1 MLGKLLKYDF
11 RSMGKQFAFI
21 WPAALVMALLN
32 RFTIGSLDS
41 SDVTRELFSGV
52 AMLVYVAILIALF
65 VIALIF
71 IIQRFYLGLLGD
83 EGYLMFTLPV
93 RPWQLIASKAICAL
107 VASTVSIIVALCSIL
122 LLVPGAMSE
131 LLGIFPEFFAA
142 LGREGGQGALLL
154 TELLLAALVGG
165 LAGFL
170 QMYLAMAV
178 GHLFGKNRIALSVV
192 AYIAIQAALNTV
204 FTAVLALLAPWMEDH
219 IGPFLVRAM
228 EGNTWAVLHGRLWL
242 IILGTALIGAVF
254 FLGTEYILR
263 RKLNLECSRLKGPS
277 GDLPTKKAAWG
288 QGIPCPQ
295 AAYLLPVM

>member
-263 RKLNLECSRLKGPS
+263 RKLNLE
-277 GDLPTKKAAWG
+277 
-288 QGIPCPQ
+288 
-295 AAYLLPVM
+295 

>member
-142 LGREGGQGALLL
+142 PGREGGQGALLL
-154 TELLLAALVGG
+154 MELLLTALVGG
-165 LAGFL
+165 LAGFFQL
-170 QMYLAMAV
+170 YLAMAI

-192 AYIAIQAALNTV
+192 AYIAIQAVLNTV
-204 FTAVLALLAPWMEDH
+204 LTAAMVALAPWMEGH
-219 IGPFLVRAM
+219 IGPFLASTFQDNAWAM
-228 EGNTWAVLHGRLWL
+228 LHGMLWL
-242 IILGTALIGAVF
+242 LILGTALLGAAF
-254 FLGTEYILR
+254 FFGTEYILR
-263 RKLNLECSRLKGPS
+263 KRLSLE
-277 GDLPTKKAAWG
+277 
-288 QGIPCPQ
+288 
-295 AAYLLPVM
+295 

>member
-93 RPWQLIASKAICAL
+93 EPWMN
-107 VASTVSIIVALCSIL
+107 IVNK
-122 LLVPGAMSE
+122 LLV
-131 LLGIFPEFFAA
+131 
-142 LGREGGQGALLL
+142 
-154 TELLLAALVGG
+154 
-165 LAGFL
+165 
-170 QMYLAMAV
+170 Y
-178 GHLFGKNRIALSVV
+178 
-192 AYIAIQAALNTV
+192 
-204 FTAVLALLAPWMEDH
+204 
-219 IGPFLVRAM
+219 
-228 EGNTWAVLHGRLWL
+228 
-242 IILGTALIGAVF
+242 
-254 FLGTEYILR
+254 
-263 RKLNLECSRLKGPS
+263 
-277 GDLPTKKAAWG
+277 
-288 QGIPCPQ
+288 
-295 AAYLLPVM
+295 

>member
-71 IIQRFYLGLLGD
+71 VIQRFYLGLLGD

-93 RPWQLIASKAICAL
+93 HPWQLIASKAICAL

-131 LLGIFPEFFAA
+131 LLGVFPAFFAA

-154 TELLLAALVGG
+154 MELLLAALVGG
-165 LAGFL
+165 LAGFFQL
-170 QMYLAMAV
+170 YLAMAI

-192 AYIAIQAALNTV
+192 AYIAIQAVLNTV
-204 FTAVLALLAPWMEDH
+204 LTAAMVALAPWMEGH
-219 IGPFLVRAM
+219 IGPFLASTFQDNAWAM
-228 EGNTWAVLHGRLWL
+228 LHGMLWL
-242 IILGTALIGAVF
+242 LILGTALLGAAF
-254 FLGTEYILR
+254 FFGTEYILR
-263 RKLNLECSRLKGPS
+263 KRLNLE
-277 GDLPTKKAAWG
+277 
-288 QGIPCPQ
+288 
-295 AAYLLPVM
+295 

>member
-71 IIQRFYLGLLGD
+71 VIQRFYLGLLGD

-93 RPWQLIASKAICAL
+93 HPWQLIVSKAICAL
-107 VASTVSIIVALCSIL
+107 AATTVSILVALCSIL

-131 LLGIFPEFFAA
+131 LLGVFPAFFAA

-154 TELLLAALVGG
+154 MELLLAALVGG
-165 LAGFL
+165 LAGFFQL
-170 QMYLAMAV
+170 YLAMAI

-192 AYIAIQAALNTV
+192 AYIAIQAVLNTV
-204 FTAVLALLAPWMEDH
+204 LTAAMVALAPWMEGH
-219 IGPFLVRAM
+219 IGPFLASTFQDNAWAM
-228 EGNTWAVLHGRLWL
+228 LHGMLWL
-242 IILGTALIGAVF
+242 LILGTALLGAAF
-254 FLGTEYILR
+254 FFGTEYILR
-263 RKLNLECSRLKGPS
+263 KRLNLE
-277 GDLPTKKAAWG
+277 
-288 QGIPCPQ
+288 
-295 AAYLLPVM
+295 

>member
-71 IIQRFYLGLLGD
+71 VIQRFYLGLLGD

-93 RPWQLIASKAICAL
+93 HPWQLIASKAICAL
-107 VASTVSIIVALCSIL
+107 AATTVSILVALCSIL

-131 LLGIFPEFFAA
+131 LLGVFPAFFAA

-165 LAGFL
+165 LAGFFQL
-170 QMYLAMAV
+170 YLAMAI

-192 AYIAIQAALNTV
+192 AYIAIQAVLNTV
-204 FTAVLALLAPWMEDH
+204 LTAAMVALAPWMEGH
-219 IGPFLVRAM
+219 IGPFLASTFQDNAWAM
-228 EGNTWAVLHGRLWL
+228 LHGMLWL
-242 IILGTALIGAVF
+242 LILGP
-254 FLGTEYILR
+254 
-263 RKLNLECSRLKGPS
+263 PS
-277 GDLPTKKAAWG
+277 SAPRSSSARSTSSGSG
-288 QGIPCPQ
+288 
-295 AAYLLPVM
+295 

>member
-71 IIQRFYLGLLGD
+71 VIQRFYKGLLGD
-83 EGYLMFTLPV
+83 EGYLMHTLPV

-142 LGREGGQGALLL
+142 LGREGGNGV
-154 TELLLAALVGG
+154 LLLAELRMAVLVSA
-165 LAGFL
+165 LAGFFQL
-170 QMYLAMAV
+170 YLAMAI

-192 AYIAIQAALNTV
+192 AYIAIQTILNTV
-204 FTAVLALLAPWMEDH
+204 VTVPLAVVGEWAGEQINYFLADTLANN
-219 IGPFLVRAM
+219 V
-228 EGNTWAVLHGRLWL
+228 WAVIHGGLWL
-242 IILGTALIGAVF
+242 LILGTCVVGAVF
-254 FLGTEYILR
+254 FFGTEYILR
-263 RKLNLECSRLKGPS
+263 KKLNLE
-277 GDLPTKKAAWG
+277 
-288 QGIPCPQ
+288 
-295 AAYLLPVM
+295 

>member
-170 QMYLAMAV
+170 QMYLAMAI
-178 GHLFGKNRIALSVV
+178 GHLFGKNRITLSVV
-192 AYIAIQAALNTV
+192 AYIAIQAVLNTLITV
-204 FTAVLALLAPWMEDH
+204 PLAVVGEWAGEHINYFLADTFENNA
-219 IGPFLVRAM
+219 
-228 EGNTWAVLHGRLWL
+228 WAVVHGGLWL
-242 IILGTALIGAVF
+242 LILGTAVIGAVF
-254 FLGTEYILR
+254 FFGTEYILR
-263 RKLNLECSRLKGPS
+263 KKLNLE
-277 GDLPTKKAAWG
+277 
-288 QGIPCPQ
+288 
-295 AAYLLPVM
+295 

>member
-21 WPAALVMALLN
+21 WPAALVLALLN
-32 RFTIGSLDS
+32 RFALGNIGNSGI
-41 SDVTRELFSGV
+41 VRELFSGV
-52 AMLVYVAILIALF
+52 AMLVYVSILIALF

-170 QMYLAMAV
+170 QMYLAMAI

-192 AYIAIQAALNTV
+192 AYIAIQAVLNTLITV
-204 FTAVLALLAPWMEDH
+204 PLAVVGEWAGEHINYFLADTFENNA
-219 IGPFLVRAM
+219 
-228 EGNTWAVLHGRLWL
+228 WAVVHGGLWL
-242 IILGTALIGAVF
+242 LILGTAVIGAVF
-254 FLGTEYILR
+254 FFGTEYILR
-263 RKLNLECSRLKGPS
+263 KKLNLE
-277 GDLPTKKAAWG
+277 
-288 QGIPCPQ
+288 
-295 AAYLLPVM
+295 